1 MNEALGSKTQILA
14 HIVEV
19 RTGGEVVAG
28 RVERCF
34 ARAEEAAAEFGLSER
49 ADTYTQ
55 VAAQEAVAVLA
66 NVIHEDMA
74 HGYEFVPL
82 ERARELAAAFVSSF
96 PPQTTRYF
104 TNGTFG
110 KPRESQNIGASWS
123 PATEATFDTGVLMLS
138 SEATA
143 CLWFKDED

>member
-1 MNEALGSKTQILA
+1 MRELDQIT
-14 HIVEV
+14 EV

-28 RVERCF
+28 CVDRCF
-34 ARAEEAAAEFGLSER
+34 TRAEEAASEFGLSTKP
-49 ADTYTQ
+49 DTYIQ
-55 VAAQEAVAVLA
+55 VAVEEAIAVLA

-74 HGYEFVPL
+74 YGYEFVPR

-96 PPQTTRYF
+96 PQQSTRYF

-110 KPRESQNIGASWS
+110 KPRESPNIGASWS
-123 PATEATFDTGVLMLS
+123 PATEATFDTGVLVLS
-138 SEATA
+138 SESTA